1 MKRNEEI
8 FKRDEIFFL
17 YFFIIHICMSR
28 RIVFPSLLLII
39 LKCRERREEIRW
51 VLHVIDVNN
60 TYYITHTHAE
70 TSSNVSIASGSI
82 ARLRNLSLLTETSF
96 LVFTCS
102 VISFNE
108 GSPVTKIARHV
119 KRLNSS
125 FHCLLIFFFI
135 VILIEFR

>member
-1 MKRNEEI
+1 MKRNE
-8 FKRDEIFFL
+8 EIFFL

-51 VLHVIDVNN
+51 VFHVIDVSN

-125 FHCLLIFFFI
+125 FHCLLIFFFFI
-135 VILIEFR
+135 VILI